1 MKSIM
6 KLVVI
11 DIRRNRYYLFM
22 FPVIALVTVME
33 GFWFDGVILFPL
45 IVLVVLAT
53 AFFETEHRVGMGFFY
68 LLPVTK
74 SERVCARYLSGLFS
88 ICLGTITYFLSV
100 AVIWSVTGK
109 ARFRNCI
116 LIFGLGLLLISLEY
130 GICYLF
136 EKLKKQ
142 WIHGM
147 IMVLPQIMIVVGYFV
162 LYSDLHNKL
171 NGVLAIRK
179 WIQTHQMMLIN
190 GSVVAGVFL
199 WFISMCI
206 SLKLYRKRDYV

>member
-1 MKSIM
+1 MNSIM
-6 KLVVI
+6 KLVAI

-22 FPVIALVTVME
+22 FPVIALVTVIE

-45 IVLVVLAT
+45 IVLVMLAT
-53 AFFETEHRVGMGFFY
+53 AFFETEHRDGMGFLY

-88 ICLGTITYFLSV
+88 ICLGTITYFLSI

-109 ARFRNCI
+109 DRFCDCI
-116 LIFGLGLLLISLEY
+116 LIFGLGLLLISMEY
-130 GICYLF
+130 GLCYFF
-136 EKLKKQ
+136 EKRKKQ
-142 WIHGM
+142 WINGM
-147 IMVLPQIMIVVGYFV
+147 IMVLPQIMIVVGFFI

-171 NGVLAIRK
+171 NGVLVIRK
-179 WIQTHQMMLIN
+179 WIQMHQMMLIK

-206 SLKLYRKRDYV
+206 SLKLYGKRDYV